1 LFKTVAKRRFHRGMA
16 MKVREVIEQLKMF
29 DPELPVVM
37 DGEEG
42 GITEEQVIIRLISID
57 RFKNEEECELIGEHE
72 IDKSSKEPHDLAVL
86 FTRQVRNL
94 MMAG

>member
-1 LFKTVAKRRFHRGMA
+1 LLKFDAKKVYRGIA
-16 MKVREVIEQLKMF
+16 MKVREVIEQLKKY

-42 GITEEQVIIRLISID
+42 GITEEQVIIRLISVD
-57 RFKNEEECELIGEHE
+57 RFKNKAESELIGEHE
-72 IDKSSKEPHDLAVL
+72 IDKSSKESHDLAVL
-86 FTRQVRNL
+86 FTRQVLNL